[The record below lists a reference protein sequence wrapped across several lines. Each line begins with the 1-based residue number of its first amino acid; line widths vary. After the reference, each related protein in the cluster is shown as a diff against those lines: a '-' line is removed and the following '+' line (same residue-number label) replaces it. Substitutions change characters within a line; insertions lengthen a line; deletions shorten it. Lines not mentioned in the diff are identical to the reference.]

1 MVSLC
6 PLSVPLGCG
15 HISEGETVP
24 LCHEQDETIIQPL
37 VREESEIIG
46 SLND

>member
-6 PLSVPLGCG
+6 PLSVP
-15 HISEGETVP
+15 ISEGETVP
-24 LCHEQDETIIQPL
+24 LCHQQDETIIQPI